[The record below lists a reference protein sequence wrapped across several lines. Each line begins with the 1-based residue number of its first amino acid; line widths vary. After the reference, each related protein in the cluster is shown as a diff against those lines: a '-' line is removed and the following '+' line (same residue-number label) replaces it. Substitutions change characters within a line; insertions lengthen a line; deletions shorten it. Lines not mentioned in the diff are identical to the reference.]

1 MKINEY
7 LTRSAVMC
15 LFVAIVALGYILI
28 DISAAQADDGPSAR
42 SVCVAWQP
50 TTHLVDG
57 TPIDP
62 SMGLVYDVQIT
73 EGDTARIVPDLAA
86 LELDT
91 EFIEPGRK
99 CFEVRARL
107 PPNNASSW
115 SERLCVELMAA
126 PQRVTL
132 VPCGG

>member
-1 MKINEY
+1 M
-7 LTRSAVMC
+7 
-15 LFVAIVALGYILI
+15 
-28 DISAAQADDGPSAR
+28 
-42 SVCVAWQP
+42 
-50 TTHLVDG
+50 DG

-73 EGDTARIVPDLAA
+73 EGDTARIVPDLTT

-107 PPNNASSW
+107 PPRNASPW
-115 SERLCVELMAA
+115 SERLCVYLIAA
-126 PQRVTL
+126 PSRVRL
-132 VPCGG
+132 IPCGE